1 MALVLPAISSLTHER
16 QIQAVTLDNGAN
28 LVEGDVVCWKVQTT
42 PAFTEVLEPAADNVY
57 LPAGVVMAQ
66 GLTDTLNGWVWS
78 FGQVS
83 AKVLGSAGLTAGKA
97 LELVAGQTYLRV
109 MSTQPEEGMRPA
121 FVLMETY
128 ETTEVALKSVFVNV
142 AHVHPWIPTV
152 RRGQT

>member
-66 GLTDTLNGWVWS
+66 GLTDTLNGWVW
-78 FGQVS
+78 
-83 AKVLGSAGLTAGKA
+83 
-97 LELVAGQTYLRV
+97 
-109 MSTQPEEGMRPA
+109 MRPA